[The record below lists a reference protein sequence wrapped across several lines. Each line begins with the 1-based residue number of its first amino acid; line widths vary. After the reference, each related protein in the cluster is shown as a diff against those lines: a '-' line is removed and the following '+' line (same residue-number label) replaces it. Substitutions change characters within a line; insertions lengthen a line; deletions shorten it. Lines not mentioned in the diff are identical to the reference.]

1 MKWFNMEKCRKIL
14 TRLLLAFVLISI
26 GFALGRH
33 SLKNHSLSQV
43 ESPASGQYVTV
54 YYMHATFRCE
64 TCNTIEKMT
73 RELLDKAY
81 AAELADGRIKWQE
94 VDFQE
99 DEPLAEKFGV
109 VASCVVVTRV
119 EEGKIVDFKRLDEVW
134 TLMQNPGQFNQYIS
148 AAINLFL
155 GRNGGNL

>member
-1 MKWFNMEKCRKIL
+1 MKWFNMEKGRKIL

-26 GFALGRH
+26 GFVSGRH
-33 SLKNHSLSQV
+33 SLKNHSLPQA
-43 ESPASGQYVTV
+43 ESPAFGQYVTV

-99 DEPLAEKFGV
+99 DELLAEKFGV